1 MNKQIIRKLFQ
12 IPSQVGCY
20 LLKDQQKNILYIG
33 KAKNLRQRISQ
44 HFKESQNKYLGL
56 IKD

>member
-1 MNKQIIRKLFQ
+1 MNKQIVHKLSQ

-20 LLKDQQKNILYIG
+20 LLKDQQKNVLYIG

-44 HFKESQNKYLGL
+44 HFKESQNKYLDL

>member
-1 MNKQIIRKLFQ
+1 MNNRTSQLSQ
-12 IPSQVGCY
+12 IPPQIGCY
-20 LLKDQQKNILYIG
+20 LLKNQQKNILYIG
-33 KAKNLRQRISQ
+33 KAKNLRQRITQ